1 MNETE
6 LEAVYEEIRENIKII
21 TKQIK
26 DKYRKEKEKEKENG
40 KTEKEDV

>member
-26 DKYRKEKEKEKENG
+26 DKYRKEKEKENG